1 MKILIVD
8 DDATT
13 RKLLGLYLKAK
24 GYEVAYAENGLEGIE
39 KLGAENPNLIISDL
53 NMPYM
58 DGIEFVKTVRADPQ
72 QKEIPILMVTARTET
87 ADRVAG
93 LDAGA
98 DDYVP
103 KPYDIQ
109 EVLARVRALLRRV
122 DTNLPSDTQQD
133 PLGPDAPLVVGP
145 VRLDPAARRVW
156 SHGAEMQLSR
166 TEFDLL
172 ELL

>member
-72 QKEIPILMVTARTET
+72 QKEIPILMVTTEADPEERERAMSVGVNGYLVKPVT
-87 ADRVAG
+87 ADV
-93 LDAGA
+93 
-98 DDYVP
+98 V
-103 KPYDIQ
+103 
-109 EVLARVRALLRRV
+109 
-122 DTNLPSDTQQD
+122 TQHIRHILKNMFSQ
-133 PLGPDAPLVVGP
+133 GGG
-145 VRLDPAARRVW
+145 
-156 SHGAEMQLSR
+156 SHA
-166 TEFDLL
+166 
-172 ELL
+172 